1 MLAYIASA
9 AAALSGAYVA
19 YQRGRRVQRRVLVDL
34 AASVDQRTERLL
46 TRLDEQLG
54 RLEAQNVE
62 QRRRIREQAEQLE
75 EAHRLLRRMR
85 EVVYR
90 LIRELRKHDA
100 EGATRLERE
109 LRDVDRKDPH
119 QQGPRQDD
127 PPPPPFDGAQG
138 PPESD
143 DINSRES

>member
-1 MLAYIASA
+1 MEMLAYIASA

-85 EVVYR
+85 EGVYR

-119 QQGPRQDD
+119 QQGPRRDE
-127 PPPPPFDGAQG
+127 PPPPL
-138 PPESD
+138 ESD
-143 DINSRES
+143 DINGRES